1 MTPRSPTKGRRA
13 TGPWRSRSS
22 PPLVADVAGSGP
34 AVVLLHGQ
42 PGSASDW
49 AAVARLLSGRHT
61 VVVPDRSGYG
71 RTGGLA
77 SGFGAN
83 AGQVVRL
90 LDRLQ
95 VGSATVVGHSWGG
108 GVALAMARLFP
119 ERVGGLVL
127 VSSVSPLEPVGLLD
141 RLLARPVVGK
151 AVVVVTLSTAGRL
164 LSWGPGRAFAG
175 RRLRGQPRQQI
186 EELARSWRK
195 HATWHSF
202 AIEQRA
208 LVTELPSMAAGL
220 DELGA
225 PVLVVT
231 GTADR
236 VVPAPTARHL
246 ADAIPGARLETVEGA
261 GHLLPQLY
269 PETVAELVH
278 RASGPREV

>member
-1 MTPRSPTKGRRA
+1 MPFGGGAVSP
-13 TGPWRSRSS
+13 PNN
-22 PPLVADVAGSGP
+22 PPLVADVSGSGP

-49 AAVARLLSGRHT
+49 AAVARVLSGRHT
-61 VVVPDRSGYG
+61 VVVPDRAGYG
-71 RTGGLA
+71 RTGGPA
-77 SGFGAN
+77 SGFAAN

-108 GVALAMARLFP
+108 GVALAMGRLFP
-119 ERVGGLVL
+119 ERVRGLVL

-141 RLLARPVVGK
+141 RLLARPVVGR
-151 AVVVVTLSTAGRL
+151 AVVAATLTTAGRL

-175 RRLRGQPRQQI
+175 RRLRGHPRQQI
-186 EELARSWRK
+186 EDLARSWRK
-195 HATWHSF
+195 RATWHSF

-220 DELGA
+220 DRLGV

-246 ADAIPGARLETVEGA
+246 ANTIPGACLETVEGA
-261 GHLLPQLY
+261 GHLLPQLH
-269 PETVAELVH
+269 PETVADLVE
-278 RASGPREV
+278 RISVAGPTDEGIAP